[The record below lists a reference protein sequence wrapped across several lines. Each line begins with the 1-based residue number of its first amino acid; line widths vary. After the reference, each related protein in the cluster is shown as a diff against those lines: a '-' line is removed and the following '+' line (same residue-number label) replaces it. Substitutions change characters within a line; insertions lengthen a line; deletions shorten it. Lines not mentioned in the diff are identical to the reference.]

1 MLKLCIDNAALV
13 VKFNRQILVKR
24 GHGDGLT
31 KWNGWS
37 WKLLLIKLV
46 TYNSKKKQL
55 VRFIVILIKIY
66 QTSKWK
72 GWIKN
77 DNLVVYNIV
86 NNLVIISP

>member
-13 VKFNRQILVKR
+13 VKFNRQILVKS

-77 DNLVVYNIV
+77 DN
-86 NNLVIISP
+86 